1 MSNNIDLSTRR
12 TLDLLRQLQDT
23 AAATAQ
29 AEESLNADLRTRRF
43 QVERKYQQA
52 VKSLEERQAVATAEI
67 NTLTDGLNAQVEAT
81 HKNRLAR
88 IKRFQNSGVRN
99 MSAMSQQARE
109 RFLGKVQVKRVA
121 LERKRNDAL
130 KEVKAVFEAKTA
142 DLEDRAGKL
151 ATLERAA
158 RGFFSGFG
166 SFVALLRQKA
176 EPCLLT
182 DHVAVMEHL
191 DKLLPQARDELASFR
206 KRFIPQ
212 FFTVMSLPM
221 AMLLA
226 LVVGGA
232 VLFGMGA
239 DESAVLKA
247 GVVVGVW
254 LVVVIVLHAVGRAQ
268 SSGQAKGIAR
278 LLTEAR
284 AAHAQG
290 FALAEAERDARTQ
303 ATKDEFDASTEK
315 VKKQWGNVD
324 DVQANFEEAVK
335 TKLAN
340 TAPMLLDKND
350 ALLASKMRFIASQRE
365 ERLREIDTQAALER
379 EQHGKA
385 HRDAMAELAAEEE
398 SKLSVMEAAWQHKV
412 QGIDAELRALAASAE
427 ANVAAWSKA
436 LVDAWQPPVAFS
448 PATRFGSLMLEVPS
462 DARPKHERLALPG
475 PATITQPLMLAYP
488 QQGSILIETRS
499 VSDGESSAAIN
510 NVLLRLLCATPPGK
524 VSFTIIDPV
533 GLGQN
538 FAGVMHLGDYEE
550 TLINR
555 RIWTQRDQIEERLA
569 ELNDHIEKVI
579 QMYLR
584 NEYETI
590 TQYNEQAGS
599 VAEKYHFLVVADF
612 PANFSDVAAKR
623 LQSIAVSGPRCGV
636 FTLIHWDKRQ
646 PMPDGFVP
654 DELRQNSVCLRAEG
668 GRYIVEGSPDNAVL
682 TLDAAPSDE
691 LAVPLLHKVGKASI
705 DSNVVQVPF
714 SQIAPKPDA
723 LWQED
728 TTHEL
733 RVPVGRT
740 GATKLQYLAI
750 GKGTRQHA
758 LFAGKTGSGKS
769 TLFHVI
775 ITNLALYCD
784 PDQVEFYLIDFK
796 KGVEFKCYANAK
808 LPHARVIA
816 IESDREFG
824 LSVLQR
830 VDEELKRRGDMF
842 RKLGVQDIAG
852 YKKAGGKEPVPRSLL
867 IIDEFQEF
875 FVEDDTIS
883 QTASVLF
890 DRIVRQ
896 GRAFGIHVL
905 LGSQTLGGAFTL
917 ARATMGQ
924 MVIRVALQC
933 NEADA
938 YLIMD
943 ENNAAPRL
951 LTRPGEGI
959 YNDAAGAIEGNSP
972 FQVCWL
978 GDDERDAWLHKVH
991 DLAAAH
997 PSKRGGPIVFEG
1009 NAPAEVR
1016 ENELL
1021 ATALRT
1027 KPTTAPAAGRIWL
1040 GAPNS
1045 IKGPTEA
1052 VFHRQSGSHLLVV
1065 GQREEI
1071 TLSMLGVSLVSL
1083 AAQYP
1088 AGCAK
1093 FTFIHNTPS
1102 DTPDARLLEKFFKVV
1117 SHGLQVVQGHELA
1130 DAMTELAEDLKAR
1143 TAGESKGAPPVFVF
1157 VHGLH
1162 KFKKLKAD
1170 DDLDFSFSSSDAG
1183 PSPASQFTTLVTEG
1197 STQGMHVIATFDTYN
1212 NVTRFLSR
1220 KLLTEFEMRLVFQMS
1235 ANDSASLIDS
1245 PKAANLGMHRAIL
1258 HNEQAGTDET
1268 FRPYAEPDSAW
1279 FESVSQ

>member
-1 MSNNIDLSTRR
+1 MSNTHDLSTRR
-12 TLDLLRQLQDT
+12 SLELLRQLQDT
-23 AAATAQ
+23 AAETSE
-29 AEESLNADLRTRRF
+29 AEEALNASLRTRRF
-43 QVERKYQQA
+43 NVERKFQQGTK
-52 VKSLEERQAVATAEI
+52 VVEDKLTA
-67 NTLTDGLNAQVEAT
+67 LTTENDTTTHALVQQVEDT
-81 HKNRLAR
+81 HLAR
-88 IKRFQNSGVRN
+88 EKNIKRFQNSGVRN
-99 MSAMSQQARE
+99 MSRMSQDARE
-109 RFLGKVQVKRVA
+109 RFLGKVQVKRVVI
-121 LERKRNDAL
+121 ERKRNEGLKQTTATFETKSAELAAQDA
-130 KEVKAVFEAKTA
+130 
-142 DLEDRAGKL
+142 KL
-151 ATLERAA
+151 APLERAA
-158 RGFFSGFG
+158 RGFFSGYG
-166 SFVALLRQKA
+166 SFVKMLHEK
-176 EPCLLT
+176 P
-182 DHVAVMEHL
+182 VSAVELKEHSEVMAWL
-191 DKLLPQARDELASFR
+191 DKQLPQVREQLTVFR
-206 KRFIPQ
+206 QRFIPQ

-226 LVVGGA
+226 LVIGGA

-239 DESAVLKA
+239 DQAAIEKAVL
-247 GVVVGVW
+247 VVGVW
-254 LVVVIVLHAVGRAQ
+254 LVVVLCLHFIGKQQASSSAQSIAKLLIEARGVHACGRAL
-268 SSGQAKGIAR
+268 ID
-278 LLTEAR
+278 
-284 AAHAQG
+284 
-290 FALAEAERDARTQ
+290 AERDTQTQ
-303 ATKDEFDASTEK
+303 AIKDEFDAAMEK
-315 VKKQWGNVD
+315 IKKQWGNVD
-324 DVQANFEEAVK
+324 DVQADFEEVVK
-335 TKLAN
+335 QKL
-340 TAPMLLDKND
+340 TYKVPLLLEKND
-350 ALLASKMRFIASQRE
+350 ALLHSKLRFIASQRE
-365 ERLREIDTQAALER
+365 AIMRDFTAEANEERQKH
-379 EQHGKA
+379 EQV
-385 HRDAMAELAAEEE
+385 RDHELAELANEEE
-398 SKLSVMEAAWQHKV
+398 SKLSELESEWKSQVTPLYEAFQH
-412 QGIDAELRALAASAE
+412 LSAAAP
-427 ANVAAWSKA
+427 ANVPAWDKA
-436 LVDAWQPPVAFS
+436 WVDAWTPPAAFS
-448 PATRFGSLMLEVPS
+448 PATRFGSIKLDLPT
-462 DARPKHERLALPG
+462 DALPKNARLALPG
-475 PATITQPLMLAYP
+475 PASLTQPLMLAYP
-488 QQGSILIETRS
+488 QQGSILIETSS

-510 NVLLRLLCATPPGK
+510 NIILRLLCATPPGK

-646 PMPDGFVP
+646 GLPDGFVP

-668 GRYIVEGSPDNAVL
+668 GRFMAEGAPNNAVL

-705 DSNVVQVPF
+705 DSNIVQVPF
-714 SQIAPKPDA
+714 TQIAPKADA

-959 YNDAAGAIEGNSP
+959 YNDAAGALEGNSP

-991 DLAAAH
+991 DLAETH

-1021 ATALRT
+1021 SKALQT
-1027 KPTTAPAAGRIWL
+1027 KPTTAPATGRILARCSKLNQRPDRGGIPSPERQSSAGRWPAR
-1040 GAPNS
+1040 GDH
-1045 IKGPTEA
+1045 A
-1052 VFHRQSGSHLLVV
+1052 V
-1065 GQREEI
+1065 
-1071 TLSMLGVSLVSL
+1071 
-1083 AAQYP
+1083 
-1088 AGCAK
+1088 
-1093 FTFIHNTPS
+1093 
-1102 DTPDARLLEKFFKVV
+1102 DARGRARVPGRAV
-1117 SHGLQVVQGHELA
+1117 SSGLSEVCLHPQH
-1130 DAMTELAEDLKAR
+1130 TCRYAR
-1143 TAGESKGAPPVFVF
+1143 CAFAGEVL
-1157 VHGLH
+1157 HGR
-1162 KFKKLKAD
+1162 
-1170 DDLDFSFSSSDAG
+1170 
-1183 PSPASQFTTLVTEG
+1183 
-1197 STQGMHVIATFDTYN
+1197 ATWPED
-1212 NVTRFLSR
+1212 
-1220 KLLTEFEMRLVFQMS
+1220 
-1235 ANDSASLIDS
+1235 
-1245 PKAANLGMHRAIL
+1245 RA
-1258 HNEQAGTDET
+1258 
-1268 FRPYAEPDSAW
+1268 RP
-1279 FESVSQ
+1279 